1 MAVLWEWRQ
10 RRTARETVSPG
21 SRRNALEWLVLGLVL
36 TFGLPAG
43 WMGLMQVTGRT
54 MFTPRYLLP
63 AVAGLAILLTFGV
76 RHLARCPARTL
87 AAGIW
92 MLLTVS
98 TLWVSLQPWQLAR
111 PGIEEIVNLPNP
123 TQPVVLN
130 VPRFLTIKHYYR
142 DQLPQVVHVLG
153 MMTYRQPEDP
163 ERGLRALSRNPRA
176 PRFEDRDSFL
186 KTHSRFYYA
195 CHKSNK
201 EVIQDLEELQLP
213 VIRETDEYIVYEV
226 FEPHF

>member
-1 MAVLWEWRQ
+1 
-10 RRTARETVSPG
+10 
-21 SRRNALEWLVLGLVL
+21 
-36 TFGLPAG
+36 
-43 WMGLMQVTGRT
+43 
-54 MFTPRYLLP
+54 
-63 AVAGLAILLTFGV
+63 VAGLAALLAFSI
-76 RHLARCPARTL
+76 RHLTTRPARIL

-92 MLLTVS
+92 TLLATS
-98 TLWVSLQPWQLAR
+98 TLWTVFQPWQLMR
-111 PGIEEIVNLPNP
+111 PGIEEIAGLPNP

-226 FEPHF
+226 FVPNP